1 MPEAPELHLIR
12 EWLEPRLLGR
22 EVVGFRVLR
31 PLVLRNMLESP
42 AEDALI
48 GRKFESVAR
57 DGKLLMFGFD
67 GAISM
72 VVSPMLAG
80 ELRLVE
86 TGARVLS
93 STILAIEI
101 SGGESL
107 RYLDQRRMGQVYLL
121 PTSEVQ
127 GIARLERQGPDVF
140 DAPLDFGEMCAAL
153 RGFRGELKNVLTG
166 GKFVGGIG
174 NAYADEVLWSAK
186 LSPFVKVSKL
196 SESDKMRLHEALTSG
211 MRGYVEELRSALAR
225 EGLEPR
231 KYRSILRVHGKAGK
245 PCPECGTR
253 ISSVKAR
260 RRETNF
266 CRKCQPGSL
275 FTT

>member
-12 EWLEPRLLGR
+12 EWLEPRLVGR

-31 PLVLRNMLESP
+31 PLVLRNMLDSP
-42 AEDALI
+42 AEEVLI
-48 GRKFESVAR
+48 GRRFESVAR
-57 DGKLLMFGFD
+57 EGKLLLFGFD
-67 GAISM
+67 GQISM

-86 TGARVLS
+86 AGARVQS
-93 STILAIEI
+93 SVILEADI
-101 SGGESL
+101 SGGKSL
-107 RYLDQRRMGQVYLL
+107 RYLDPRRMGQVYLL
-121 PTSEVQ
+121 PTPEVQ
-127 GIARLERQGPDVF
+127 GIARLERQGLDVL
-140 DAPLDFGEMCAAL
+140 DAPLEYGEMCEAL
-153 RGFRGELKNVLTG
+153 RGFRGELKSVLTG
-166 GKFVGGIG
+166 GKFVAGIG

-196 SESDKMRLHEALTSG
+196 SDSDKTRLHEALTSG
-211 MRGYVEELRSALAR
+211 MRGYVEELRAAFER

-231 KYRSILRVHGKAGK
+231 KYRSILRVHGKAGE
-245 PCPECGTR
+245 PCPECGAR
-253 ISSVKAR
+253 ISAVKAR

-275 FTT
+275 FAT